1 MRCSNCNSCNTRVG
15 WVGLVASV
23 LIGVFTIVMGIL
35 SDSKA
40 LMAVSLCLGVDIAT
54 SLTVIFGLKISSK
67 PVDLE
72 HPYGHGKIESVAVGG
87 ISVLL
92 ILSAVILFFSSIKS
106 IYHGAKGPEQI
117 ITLVVALV
125 AALAT
130 EIKYRYAICVGRHF
144 NSPAI
149 ISHAEH
155 ARVDVI
161 SALAVVVA
169 VIGARSGLH
178 FVDPLIAIFEVG
190 HIFKAS
196 SKMLISSI
204 KSLMDVS
211 ISDEKIS
218 SIKNIV
224 SAVNGV
230 KNINYLRARQIG
242 RHIWIDLSIFI
253 DPDITIFEGKNI
265 SENVKNYLTNKLES
279 IGNVHVHFLSS
290 RT

>member
-1 MRCSNCNSCNTRVG
+1 MRCTNCNPCNTRVG
-15 WVGLVASV
+15 WVGLVASI
-23 LIGVFTIVMGIL
+23 LIGTFTIVMGLL
-35 SDSKA
+35 SNSKA
-40 LMAVSLCLGVDIAT
+40 LIAVSLCLGVDIAT
-54 SLTVIFGLKISSK
+54 SLTVIFGVKISNK
-67 PVDLE
+67 PIDLE

-92 ILSAVILFFSSIKS
+92 ILSAAILFLSSVKS
-106 IYHGAKGPEQI
+106 IYHGEEGPQQI
-117 ITLVVALV
+117 ITLIVALV

-130 EIKYRYAICVGRHF
+130 EIKYRYAMCVGRHF

-155 ARVDVI
+155 ARIDVI

-178 FVDPLIAIFEVG
+178 FIDPLIAIFEVG

-196 SKMLISSI
+196 LKMLMGSI
-204 KSLMDVS
+204 RSLMDVS

-218 SIKNIV
+218 SIMNIV
-224 SAVNGV
+224 SAVTGV
-230 KNINYLRARQIG
+230 RDINYLRARQIG
-242 RHIWIDLSIFI
+242 RHLWIDLSVFI
-253 DPDITIFEGKNI
+253 DPDLTILEGKNI
-265 SENVKNYLTNKLES
+265 SENVKKYLTSNLEL
-279 IGNVHVHFLSS
+279 IGNVQVHFLSS